1 MVHQRHASVHDVR
14 VARGEQLRVRKCL
27 TWEWPVISTRTK
39 EAQKSI
45 ALKYLLVLPVRIMPA
60 RG

>member
-1 MVHQRHASVHDVR
+1 MHDVR
-14 VARGEQLRVRKCL
+14 VARGEQLRVRKYL
-27 TWEWPVISTRTK
+27 TWEWPVISTKTK